1 MAIQTA
7 TGWLLDVSYDSN
19 TGNINLLIKLQA
31 DKSISYKQKLKE
43 YSFYILPK
51 TYSAGEDLF
60 QQLSRNDQIF
70 KKIFWGEKYID
81 LADRNKTRLI
91 GIDVADIHSHDYQ
104 TFINKL
110 ATDSRVRSLYNTE
123 LSVIQQFIY
132 NQLKIA
138 PTSKVRIEYEEEK
151 LLSISKVDDS
161 QKVAPPPFKIIHVR
175 IGNDSK
181 NDEII
186 FNVRLE
192 NGMSIAFNELF
203 YESFISCI
211 KENEPDIAIIYED
224 YQYDHDIASSIDN
237 IITKHYGKTVV
248 IHTRD
253 TIDDISLVELI
264 EKARF
269 SYLPLKL
276 ASKYRMLRL
285 IESRITYELLKR
297 DFVIPNRK
305 TVSKHHERIRTL
317 ESIVDLDKAGM
328 IISPEIGLH
337 QNVAILDFNDEYA
350 NIITGQNISYENL
363 SGENGKINFTVN
375 NQTALLPSI
384 VQELVER
391 RVYLKRFLKTQQ
403 PDSLF
408 YSVCEAR
415 LDILKQI
422 LVCLYGTSGS
432 IWNRFSNVK
441 VFEEINKYARQIL
454 LQTKDIVQ
462 NAGFD
467 VIYADTDAVFLKK
480 KNGTRKDFEEI
491 KNVIA
496 KETGLDLTLEFYYK
510 YLVLLY
516 IEVDDKMEAK
526 KHYFGLTYDGQ
537 LITRGIDTR
546 RHDSP
551 IFIKDFQ
558 KTLLSMLFGCNT
570 AEEVETIGYENALL
584 YITQSIDKLMNGEVQ
599 ITDLVISK
607 ILRQNIEKYRALFP
621 HVAAAIRLNISGV
634 ITNRGDNIQ
643 YVHTDSNHTDPLHKI
658 TPAKLISTEN
668 YDKEKYLEMLLDSAE
683 AVLSIF
689 GFQRSLF
696 GLEKKFKQWWEE
708 IYQQR
713 ERDIQSARTE
723 L

>member
-19 TGNINLLIKLQA
+19 TGNINLLIKLQ
-31 DKSISYKQKLKE
+31 DGKLISFKQELKE
-43 YSFYILPK
+43 HIFYVLPK
-51 TYSAGEDLF
+51 TNSAGEDLF
-60 QQLSRNDQIF
+60 QQLSRSDQIIQ
-70 KKIFWGEKYID
+70 KIFWNEKYID
-81 LADRNKTRLI
+81 LADRNKTTLI
-91 GIDVADIHSHDYQ
+91 GISIVDIHSHDYQ

-151 LLSISKVDDS
+151 LLSISKLDDS
-161 QKVAPPPFKIIHVR
+161 QEIAPPPFKIIHIR

-192 NGMSIAFNELF
+192 KGMSVVFNELF

-224 YQYDHDIASSIDN
+224 YQYDHDIASSVNN
-237 IITKHYGKTVV
+237 IITKYCNQTVV
-248 IHTRD
+248 IHSRD
-253 TIDDISLVELI
+253 AIDDISIVELV

-276 ASKYRMLRL
+276 ASKYRMLKL
-285 IESRITYELLKR
+285 IDSRITCELLQR
-297 DFVIPNRK
+297 DFVVPKRQS
-305 TVSKHHERIRTL
+305 VSKHHEQIRTL

-337 QNVAILDFNDEYA
+337 ENVAVLDFNDEYA
-350 NIITGQNISYENL
+350 NIIKSHNISYENL
-363 SGENGKINFTVN
+363 SGENGKINSTVN

-391 RVYLKRFLKTQQ
+391 RVYLKRYLKTQR

-408 YSVCEAR
+408 YSICEAR
-415 LDILKQI
+415 LDIIKQI

-462 NAGFD
+462 NAGFEL
-467 VIYADTDAVFLKK
+467 IYADTDAVFLKK
-480 KNGTRKDFEEI
+480 KNATKEDFEEI

-496 KETGLDLTLEFYYK
+496 KETGLDLTLEFHYK

-516 IEVDDKMEAK
+516 IEADDKMEAK
-526 KHYFGLTYDGQ
+526 KHYFGLTYGGQ

-551 IFIKDFQ
+551 TFIKEFQ
-558 KTLLSMLFGCNT
+558 KTLLSKLFGCNT
-570 AEEVETIGYENALL
+570 AEEVETTGYENALN

-607 ILRQNIEKYRALFP
+607 LLRQNIEKYRSLFP
-621 HVAAAIRLNISGV
+621 HVSAAIRLNVSGV
-634 ITNRGDNIQ
+634 LTKRGDSIQ
-643 YVHTDSNHTDPLHKI
+643 YVHTDSNHIDPLQRI
-658 TPAKLISTEN
+658 TPAKLISSKE

-689 GFQRSLF
+689 GFNRSFF
-696 GLEKKFKQWWEE
+696 GFEKKFRHWWDEL
-708 IYQQR
+708 YQQR
-713 ERDIQSARTE
+713 ERDTETARTE